1 MKYIKTIILIFIF
14 FLVID
19 KVNAEEIFLKPETNK
34 KTISEIIL
42 LNDRGEKFSLVE
54 FLEDNVEKGAVV
66 NFWATWCSPC
76 IIELPSLD
84 KMAKKIKKY
93 RLKVLTI
100 SMDRGE
106 TEELVK
112 FLEEKGGNELIFAQD
127 KKWNSGKVLS
137 IKSIPETLIIKK
149 NKNGKFTIVSRY
161 RGALSWADDHVIDQ
175 VLKLIVN

>member
-1 MKYIKTIILIFIF
+1 MKYIKTIILTFILS
-14 FLVID
+14 LVID

-54 FLEDNVEKGAVV
+54 FLENNVEKGAVV

-112 FLEEKGGNELIFAQD
+112 FLEEK
-127 KKWNSGKVLS
+127 
-137 IKSIPETLIIKK
+137 
-149 NKNGKFTIVSRY
+149 
-161 RGALSWADDHVIDQ
+161 
-175 VLKLIVN
+175 